1 MQYILLCGAILSRGE
16 TEVKRPF
23 FLLALSLFLATCGLL
38 AYRVIWLEYP
48 MVPAAEG
55 QAWQL
60 LVNVYVTNQ
69 KEESVLSLALP
80 LEHTGNTIVEERVL
94 SDMYTFNTLK
104 QGPNRV
110 GVWSGSGITEPEE
123 ITYRAAIH
131 LRPRRGAATPSPP
144 LSPYPPAI
152 GEEERKLAEEAA
164 ARWRPLAPATRF
176 RAVASFI
183 EGKTDGAAPKDGA
196 LAHWRNVHEKH
207 DRTDAAL
214 ALLRAADLPARSVVG
229 LLLTAG
235 AQTLPVKWIEVWTGR
250 TWSNLNPET
259 GNIYPAAPP
268 LLPLAVGG
276 LPAVTVEG
284 ADVTD
289 IRWTLSRQVVSQW
302 KLLYERLARSP
313 HFLDRWSLLQLPPE
327 FQGTFRI
334 LLLVPIGALI
344 ISLMRNVVGL
354 PTFGIFMPMLIAL
367 AFRST
372 GAWYGIAIFC
382 GVLSIGF
389 AVRTFLDRLHL
400 LLVPRLSV
408 ILTLVV
414 ACFTVFALLGN
425 RWGMR
430 EFMAVGLIPFVI
442 LTMTI
447 ERFFIIIEESGARE
461 ALITAAGSIA
471 VAIFT
476 YGIISWESLQLTFF
490 VYPELILTV
499 AALQILLGRYTG
511 YRLSEL
517 FRFRK
522 LQETP

>member
-1 MQYILLCGAILSRGE
+1 M
-16 TEVKRPF
+16 KRPV
-23 FLLALSLFLATCGLL
+23 FLLAAALFLATCALL
-38 AYRVIWLEYP
+38 AYRILWLEYP
-48 MVPAAEG
+48 VVPAAEG

-60 LVNVYVTNQ
+60 LINVYVTNQ
-69 KEESVLSLALP
+69 EEENVLSLALP
-80 LEHTGNTIVEERVL
+80 LEHTGNTVVEERVF
-94 SDMYTFNTLK
+94 SGMYRFNTQE

-131 LRPRRGAATPSPP
+131 SRPRRSTATQSP
-144 LSPYPPAI
+144 LLGPYPPAI
-152 GEEERKLAEEAA
+152 GKEERKLAEEAA
-164 ARWRPLAPATRF
+164 ARWRTLAPATRF
-176 RAVASFI
+176 RGVALFI
-183 EGKTDGAAPKDGA
+183 KGETGGAAPNDGA
-196 LAHWRNVHEKH
+196 LRQWRNVHEKH
-207 DRTDAAL
+207 DRADAVL
-214 ALLRAADLPARSVVG
+214 ALLRAADLPARPVVG
-229 LLLTAG
+229 LLMTTG
-235 AQTLPVKWIEVWTGR
+235 VQTRPVKWIEVWTGR
-250 TWSNLNPET
+250 SWSNLNPEN
-259 GNIYPAAPP
+259 GEIYPRASS

-276 LPAVTVEG
+276 LPAVTVAG
-284 ADVTD
+284 ADVSD
-289 IRWTLSRQVVSQW
+289 IRWTLTRQVLSQW
-302 KLLYERLARSP
+302 KLLYERIARSS

-354 PTFGIFMPMLIAL
+354 PTFGVFMPMLIAL

-372 GAWYGIAIFC
+372 GTLYGITIFC

-389 AVRTFLDRLHL
+389 AVRSFLDRLHL

-408 ILTLVV
+408 ILTLVI
-414 ACFTVFALLGN
+414 ACFTVLALLGN
-425 RWGMR
+425 KWGLR

-447 ERFFIIIEESGARE
+447 ERFFIIIEESGVRE
-461 ALITAAGSIA
+461 ALVTAAGSIA

-476 YGIISWESLQLTFF
+476 YGVISWESLQLTFF
-490 VYPELILTV
+490 VYPELILSV

-522 LQETP
+522 LRETP

>member
-1 MQYILLCGAILSRGE
+1 M
-16 TEVKRPF
+16 
-23 FLLALSLFLATCGLL
+23 
-38 AYRVIWLEYP
+38 
-48 MVPAAEG
+48 
-55 QAWQL
+55 
-60 LVNVYVTNQ
+60 
-69 KEESVLSLALP
+69 
-80 LEHTGNTIVEERVL
+80 
-94 SDMYTFNTLK
+94 
-104 QGPNRV
+104 
-110 GVWSGSGITEPEE
+110 
-123 ITYRAAIH
+123 
-131 LRPRRGAATPSPP
+131 
-144 LSPYPPAI
+144 
-152 GEEERKLAEEAA
+152 
-164 ARWRPLAPATRF
+164 
-176 RAVASFI
+176 
-183 EGKTDGAAPKDGA
+183 
-196 LAHWRNVHEKH
+196 
-207 DRTDAAL
+207 
-214 ALLRAADLPARSVVG
+214 
-229 LLLTAG
+229 
-235 AQTLPVKWIEVWTGR
+235 
-250 TWSNLNPET
+250 
-259 GNIYPAAPP
+259 
-268 LLPLAVGG
+268 
-276 LPAVTVEG
+276 
-284 ADVTD
+284 TD

-302 KLLYERLARSP
+302 KLLYERIARSP

-372 GAWYGIAIFC
+372 GALYGIAIFC

-414 ACFTVFALLGN
+414 ACFTVLALLGN
-425 RWGMR
+425 KWGMR

-447 ERFFIIIEESGARE
+447 ERFFIIIEESGVRE
-461 ALITAAGSIA
+461 AMITAAGSIA

-522 LQETP
+522 LRETP

>member
-1 MQYILLCGAILSRGE
+1 
-16 TEVKRPF
+16 VKRPV
-23 FLLALSLFLATCGLL
+23 FLLALSLFLATCALL
-38 AYRVIWLEYP
+38 SYRILWLEYP
-48 MVPAAEG
+48 AIPAAEG

-60 LVNVYVTNQ
+60 LVNVYVTDQADEN
-69 KEESVLSLALP
+69 VLSLALP
-80 LEHTGNTIVEERVL
+80 LEHTGSTVVEERVL
-94 SDMYTFNTLK
+94 SGMYRFTVENR
-104 QGPNRV
+104 GPNRV
-110 GVWSGSGITEPEE
+110 GVWSGSGMREPEE

-131 LRPRRGAATPSPP
+131 SRPRRSAATQSPG
-144 LSPYPPAI
+144 LGSYPPAI

-164 ARWRPLAPATRF
+164 ARWRALAPPARF

-183 EGKTDGAAPKDGA
+183 EGKTDGTAPNDGA
-196 LAHWRNVHEKH
+196 SKHWRNVHAKY
-207 DRTDAAL
+207 DRRDAAL
-214 ALLRAADLPARSVVG
+214 ALLRAAGLPARPVAG
-229 LLLTAG
+229 LLLTTG
-235 AQTLPVKWIEVWTGR
+235 VQTLPMKWIEVWTGR
-250 TWSNLNPET
+250 TWSNLNPDT
-259 GNIYPAAPP
+259 GDIYPASSP

-276 LPAVTVEG
+276 LPAVAVAG
-284 ADVTD
+284 AEVSD
-289 IRWTLSRQVVSQW
+289 IRWMLSRQVVSQW
-302 KLLYERLARSP
+302 KLLYERLARSS

-344 ISLMRNVVGL
+344 ISLMRNIVGL

-372 GAWYGIAIFC
+372 GPLYGIALFC

-408 ILTLVV
+408 ILTLVI
-414 ACFTVFALLGN
+414 ACFTVLALLGN
-425 RWGMR
+425 KWGLR

-447 ERFFIIIEESGARE
+447 ERFFIIIEESGVRE
-461 ALITAAGSIA
+461 AMITAAGSVA
-471 VAIFT
+471 VAIIT

-499 AALQILLGRYTG
+499 AALQLLLGRYTG

-522 LQETP
+522 LRETP